1 MTGKA
6 LVPVVVEQP
15 RELAKKSSQ
24 RFEPESL
31 SELMRYAEFVVAA
44 ECVPKGRKGKL
55 PHPADIVVAV
65 QMGATVGLNCGQS
78 LQNICVINGHA
89 NIWGDALIA
98 LCLAHPDCIDILED
112 DLKTIEENGSATCIA
127 KRNGR
132 QDKTCTYTI
141 ADAKRANLWGK
152 AGVWTANPYRML
164 QMRARGFACRDQFPD
179 AIRGLGITEIS
190 MGDDEVLT
198 KPSTVLNA
206 VPDKSKPTEHPT
218 ESPQT
223 SREMKTA
230 NILIMQIQQA
240 KTPEALE
247 GIAVLAKDLDDAIKE
262 PVREAYKAKI
272 EELKQNALKD
282 SQPN

>member
-190 MGDDEVLT
+190 MGNEEERSAPMVIVD
-198 KPSTVLNA
+198 A
-206 VPDKSKPTEHPT
+206 VKADPTDNSE
-218 ESPQT
+218 ESAQ
-223 SREMKTA
+223 RFRDIKTA
-230 NILIMQIQQA
+230 RILIMQIEQA
-240 KTPEALE
+240 KNQEDLE
-247 GIAVLAKDLDDAIKE
+247 GIAILAKDLEE
-262 PVREAYKAKI
+262 PLKDKVRAAYKVKVT
-272 EELKQNALKD
+272 EFKENALKD
-282 SQPN
+282 SEPN